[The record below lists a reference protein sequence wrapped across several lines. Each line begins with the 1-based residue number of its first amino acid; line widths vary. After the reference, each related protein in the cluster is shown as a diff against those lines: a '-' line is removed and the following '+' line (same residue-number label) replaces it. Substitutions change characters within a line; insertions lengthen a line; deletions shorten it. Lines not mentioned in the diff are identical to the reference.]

1 MERLKAFGELSSGS
15 VRSWALNAALTL
27 QHHDWECFAS
37 TDKEPA
43 LQAAALSDGCPT
55 ECGTRHSDC
64 GGHPSRD

>member
-1 MERLKAFGELSSGS
+1 MEPLKASGELSSGS
-15 VRSWALNAALTL
+15 VRSWALNAVLIL
-27 QHHDWECFAS
+27 QHHDWGCFAS
-37 TDKEPA
+37 TDEESA